1 MDMLTI
7 TNLKKS
13 YGKTQIIK
21 DLNMT
26 VNPGDVYGF
35 LGKNGA
41 GKTTTFQMISDMLK
55 KDNGTIHLEDGI
67 SMGYLPETPS
77 FYEYMTALEYLKFL
91 GQICKCQKDYIIE
104 LLELVGLNK
113 HRNKRIKNFS
123 RGMKQ
128 RLGIAATL
136 IHDPDIILLDEP
148 TSALDPEGRKEVNDL
163 INKLSQAGKTIL
175 LSSHIL
181 SDIER
186 VCNRYGIL
194 HNGTIVK
201 EWSKEEE
208 TTHHFYSIQVKNE
221 ASKSLIIKSGLKVI
235 KDDQLQIVVECRDS
249 ILNVLYDSGAEV
261 ISYSPYN
268 RNLED
273 VFMEVIN
280 Q

>member
-1 MDMLTI
+1 
-7 TNLKKS
+7 
-13 YGKTQIIK
+13 
-21 DLNMT
+21 
-26 VNPGDVYGF
+26 
-35 LGKNGA
+35 
-41 GKTTTFQMISDMLK
+41 
-55 KDNGTIHLEDGI
+55 
-67 SMGYLPETPS
+67 
-77 FYEYMTALEYLKFL
+77 
-91 GQICKCQKDYIIE
+91 
-104 LLELVGLNK
+104 
-113 HRNKRIKNFS
+113 
-123 RGMKQ
+123 MKQ

-208 TTHHFYSIQVKNE
+208 TNHHFYSIQVKNE